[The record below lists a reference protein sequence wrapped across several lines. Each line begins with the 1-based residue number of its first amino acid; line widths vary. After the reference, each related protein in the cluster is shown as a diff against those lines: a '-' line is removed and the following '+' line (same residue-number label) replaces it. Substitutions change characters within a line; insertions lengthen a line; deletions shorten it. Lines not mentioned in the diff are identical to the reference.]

1 MLSRRLRLF
10 NSKPTRQIKRKFVEQ
25 SIEENETDTYFIG
38 CCCCLS
44 AMQLFSIIKN
54 KNFKNGYYQ

>member
-1 MLSRRLRLF
+1 MLSRGLRLLYG
-10 NSKPTRQIKRKFVEQ
+10 KPTRQIKRKFAKQ
-25 SIEENETDTYFIG
+25 SIEGNETDTYFIG

-54 KNFKNGYYQ
+54 KTFKNGHHQ